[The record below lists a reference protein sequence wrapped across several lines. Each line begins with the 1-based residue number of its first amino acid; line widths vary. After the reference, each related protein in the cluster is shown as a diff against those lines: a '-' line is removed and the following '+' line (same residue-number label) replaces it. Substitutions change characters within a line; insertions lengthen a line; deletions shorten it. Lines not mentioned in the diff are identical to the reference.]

1 MANTFL
7 LKIVTPSHDVYN
19 GDIQKLFLKNSEG
32 ELEILANHE
41 NMIMSTVPYV
51 SSFIDSN
58 GDKKELF
65 ISTSIVKVSKNEVV
79 ICSDAAEFAEDID
92 FERAEAAKKRAE
104 ERLKSPDIYDRELD
118 KLSYLRAV
126 ERLKLKKK

>member
-7 LKIVTPSHDVYN
+7 LRIVTPSHDVYN
-19 GDIQKLFLKNSEG
+19 GDVQKVFLKNADG

-41 NMIMSTVPYV
+41 RMIMSTVPHV
-51 SSFIDSN
+51 SSFIDEKGN
-58 GDKKELF
+58 KIELF
-65 ISTSIVKVSKNEVV
+65 ISTSIVKVSGDEVV

-92 FERAEAAKKRAE
+92 FERAEAAKVRAQ
-104 ERLKSPDIYDRELD
+104 ERLKSPDIYDKDLD

-126 ERLKLKKK
+126 ERLKLKK

>member
-7 LKIVTPSHDVYN
+7 LRIVTPSHDVYN
-19 GDIQKLFLKNSEG
+19 GDVQKIFLKNADG

-41 NMIMSTVPYV
+41 KMIMSTIPHV
-51 SSFIDSN
+51 SSFVDEQGN
-58 GDKKELF
+58 KKELF
-65 ISTSIVKVSKNEVV
+65 ISTSVVKVSRDEVV

-104 ERLKSPDIYDRELD
+104 ERLKSPDIYDKELD
-118 KLSYLRAV
+118 RLSYLRAV
-126 ERLKLKKK
+126 ERLKLKK

>member
-19 GDIQKLFLKNSEG
+19 GEVQKIFLKNADG
-32 ELEILANHE
+32 QLEILANHE
-41 NMIMSTVPYV
+41 KMIMSTVPYV

-58 GDKKELF
+58 GENKELF
-65 ISTSIVKVSKNEVV
+65 ISTAIVKVSKDEVV

-104 ERLKSPDIYDRELD
+104 ERLKSPDIYDKELD

-126 ERLKLKKK
+126 ERLKLKK

>member
-7 LKIVTPSHDVYN
+7 LKIVTPSHDVYD
-19 GDIQKLFLKNSEG
+19 GDVQKIFLKNADG
-32 ELEILANHE
+32 ELEILVNHE
-41 NMIMSTVPYV
+41 KMIMSTVPYV
-51 SSFIDSN
+51 STFVDKS

-65 ISTSIVKVSKNEVV
+65 ISTSIVKVSKDEVV

-104 ERLKSPDIYDRELD
+104 ERLQSPDIYDKELD
-118 KLSYLRAV
+118 RLSYLRAV
-126 ERLKLKKK
+126 ERLKLKK

>member
-79 ICSDAAEFAEDID
+79 ICSDAAEFAEHID

>member
-7 LKIVTPSHDVYN
+7 LKIVTPSHDVYD
-19 GDIQKLFLKNSEG
+19 GDVQKIFLKNADG

-41 NMIMSTVPYV
+41 KMIMSTVPYV
-51 SSFIDSN
+51 STFVDSN

-65 ISTSIVKVSKNEVV
+65 ISTSVVKVSRDEVV

-104 ERLKSPDIYDRELD
+104 ERLKSPDIYDKELD
-118 KLSYLRAV
+118 RLSYLRAI
-126 ERLKLKKK
+126 ERLKLKK